1 MLTLLFGVATRVP
14 ELYETSTLYE
24 NPAVYSVVMSDQ
36 EESDAPRIQATLRDG
51 DGKIS
56 LEEFEKNMPMPL
68 REKLDEALAGGWQ
81 FDEEK
86 WKESLAR
93 HADDVFDPAKV

>member
-1 MLTLLFGVATRVP
+1 MASRAMQYTAEKPSSRTATLLFVLSMLTLLFGVATRVP

-56 LEEFEKNMPMPL
+56 FF
-68 REKLDEALAGGWQ
+68 ALKG
-81 FDEEK
+81 
-86 WKESLAR
+86 
-93 HADDVFDPAKV
+93 V